1 MDLELV
7 VEVGAN
13 QLSVGSDLDQLELLS
28 ATWESVGESCGILN
42 GSFQNSGIGAFYF
55 PSSDFVFKPNRETCR
70 TTYSIE
76 KGENVFFFFL
86 RLHLRYLEV
95 PGLGVE
101 SEAQLPTYTTAKPH
115 WI

>member
-42 GSFQNSGIGAFYF
+42 GSFQNSGIKDSEPFIF
-55 PSSDFVFKPNRETCR
+55 PLLTLFLNQ
-70 TTYSIE
+70 IE
-76 KGENVFFFFL
+76 RHVG
-86 RLHLRYLEV
+86 
-95 PGLGVE
+95 
-101 SEAQLPTYTTAKPH
+101 QLILLKKEKMFSFSLYGCT
-115 WI
+115 